1 MATRESSSLASPL
14 SRTTAAAHALAAALA
29 VAAIAAAGAPPAGG
43 AVPPDSLFAAA
54 ERLYRAGAPDSAR
67 GLVEPVLA
75 QAIAAGDAG
84 LELKARLYQASA
96 LCATGKVREGEATAR
111 RALALARAAGDS
123 ARARM
128 AIRWL
133 GYALLGQGRDDEA
146 LARYREL
153 LERALAAGDRREEAY
168 ARLVLAYRELTA
180 GDSRAAIA
188 GYERAAA
195 LFVEVGETA
204 VALDARIGLARAYA
218 REGRYDEMRRLYLDI
233 IEQARRSAGAAS
245 SNPAGAA
252 SSNPAGADTSNS
264 AGAATNNPAGARAK
278 IAAEAAAR
286 PPAGAA
292 VSIPANAR
300 TPLNVARRFEA
311 YALNNLAGYESE
323 AGDPKLAVAYWEQ
336 ALSLLRAMGDLRT
349 LVTPSLN
356 LASAQMELGEFDAAV
371 AQLEE
376 LARRCER
383 EGYGSHLGLALVQL
397 GVARSAY
404 GQTDEAVATW
414 ERVLTLGEAPLDAR
428 AEALQLLALAHV
440 RAGHPAVALASL
452 DRLAP
457 ALLPRLAP
465 AWRGDLAYARAA
477 ALAALGRR
485 AEALASLADA
495 LSAARAGGFRLA
507 AMRARLQQARCELAL
522 GAPDSALAH
531 LRLAQLAWEELRTV
545 PRDPRWREQ
554 RGALGG
560 EIHLEL
566 ARLLACHPPASP
578 PDERV
583 RAAFDAL
590 QRYKARTL
598 RERLLGPDAFAAGL
612 SGAAP
617 PVTLARLQAAVLREG
632 DLLLDYYLGE
642 EGSLLLAA
650 TRDTCAVAALPP
662 RRALAQRSALYHELA
677 AAPPDG
683 TAGAAARDAAAARLD
698 RELLGPVAGLVD
710 ASRRVILAPDGP
722 LNLLPLEQLPALAGR
737 EAFRVPSATLLAV
750 LAEADAV
757 GGAGEADGAAAAA
770 IAGAVAP
777 PSGLLVLT
785 GRELPD
791 ELRLPGA
798 EAEVRWLR
806 RSFRRVRVAAGIP
819 AGEKAGPDTARAH
832 AALAALAAG
841 REVLHVAAHAEAFDQ
856 RPWNSRILVGA
867 DANGQPVHLEAA
879 AIAARR
885 LDPRLAVLSG
895 CETAGGRVLSG
906 EGVLG
911 LTGAFLSAGARA
923 TVVALWP
930 VDDVATQRLMRRF
943 YRELAQ
949 GRTVAGSLR
958 RAQAALAAAPETS
971 DPFYWAGFVVV
982 GDGGITVTLA
992 RRPPAILVFAAL
1004 VALGAAVPLA
1014 VTATRGRRS
1023 RRRL

>member
-1 MATRESSSLASPL
+1 MAVRRSSSLASPL
-14 SRTTAAAHALAAALA
+14 SRTTDAARAAAATLALI
-29 VAAIAAAGAPPAGG
+29 AIAAAFRSAPARAAAGFVTGA
-43 AVPPDSLFAAA
+43 PPDSLFAAA
-54 ERLYRAGAPDSAR
+54 ERLYRAGAPDSALA
-67 GLVEPVLA
+67 LVGPVLA
-75 QAIAAGDAG
+75 QAIGAGDTG

-123 ARARM
+123 GRARV
-128 AIRWL
+128 ATRWL

-146 LARYREL
+146 LVRYREL
-153 LERALAAGDRREEAY
+153 LERALAAGDRLNEAY

-180 GDSRAAIA
+180 GDSRAAIS
-188 GYERAAA
+188 GYERAAT
-195 LFVEVGETA
+195 LFVEVGETG
-204 VALDARIGLARAYA
+204 VALDAQIGLARAYA
-218 REGRYDEMRRLYLDI
+218 REGRYDEMRRIYLAI
-233 IEQARRSAGAAS
+233 IGQARRSAGA
-245 SNPAGAA
+245 
-252 SSNPAGADTSNS
+252 S
-264 AGAATNNPAGARAK
+264 AGDTAVAPPSARA
-278 IAAEAAAR
+278 
-286 PPAGAA
+286 
-292 VSIPANAR
+292 
-300 TPLNVARRFEA
+300 PLSVARRFEA

-336 ALSLLRAMGDLRT
+336 ALALLRAMGDSRT

-356 LASAQMELGEFDAAV
+356 LAAAQMELGEFDAAV
-371 AQLEE
+371 GQLEE
-376 LARRCER
+376 LAGRCER

-397 GVARSAY
+397 GVARAAY
-404 GQTDEAVATW
+404 GQTDEAIATW
-414 ERVLTLGEAPLDAR
+414 ERVLALGEAPLDAR

-440 RAGHPAVALASL
+440 RAGRPAVALARL

-465 AWRGDLAYARAA
+465 AWRGDLAHARAA
-477 ALAALGRR
+477 ALAALGRH
-485 AEALASLADA
+485 AEALVALSDA
-495 LSAARAGGFRLA
+495 LAAARSGGFRLA
-507 AMRARLQQARCELAL
+507 AMRARLLQARCELAA

-531 LRLAQLAWEELRTV
+531 LRLAQRVWEDLRTL

-566 ARLLACHPPASP
+566 ARLLALHPPASP
-578 PDERV
+578 PGERA
-583 RAAFDAL
+583 RAIFNAL

-617 PVTLARLQAAVLREG
+617 PVTLARLQTEVLREG

-650 TRDTCAVAALPP
+650 TRDTCAVVALPP
-662 RRALAQRSALYHELA
+662 RRALAERSTLYHELA
-677 AAPPDG
+677 AAPPAK
-683 TAGAAARDAAAARLD
+683 TAGAPTRDAAAARLD
-698 RELLGPVAGLVD
+698 RELLGPVAGLVG
-710 ASRRVILAPDGP
+710 ASRRVILALDGP

-750 LAEADAV
+750 LVAP
-757 GGAGEADGAAAAA
+757 GEAIAPAAPVAPDEAGAAKA
-770 IAGAVAP
+770 AGAPAP
-777 PSGLLVLT
+777 PSGVLALT
-785 GRELPD
+785 GRQLPA

-798 EAEVRWLR
+798 EAEVRWLQ

-819 AGEKAGPDTARAH
+819 AAGGAGPDTARALD
-832 AALAALAAG
+832 ALAALAAG

-856 RPWNSRILVGA
+856 RPWNSRVLLGA
-867 DANGQPVHLEAA
+867 DAHGRAVHLEAA
-879 AIAARR
+879 AIASRR

-930 VDDVATQRLMRRF
+930 VDDVATERLMRSF
-943 YRELAQ
+943 YRELAE
-949 GRTVAGSLR
+949 GRTVAGALR
-958 RAQAALAAAPETS
+958 RAQAALAASPETA

-982 GDGGITVTLA
+982 GDGGITVALA
-992 RRPPAILVFAAL
+992 RRPPAILALAAL
-1004 VALGAAVPLA
+1004 GALGAAAALA
-1014 VTATRGRRS
+1014 AAATRGQRS